1 MPTGDQRRLLRRR
14 PAGRK
19 RRRSKMVVSVRYI
32 VSLRQ
37 CCVML
42 RQGCVMLRNVVS
54 ECVSYKQTRM
64 CACNDYQSST
74 IRRKRGHV
82 KQVSHAQ
89 LVVHMHASHVH
100 WIKCSNMYKF
110 CRQLSHYAGRFLCPP
125 QIMPPIVTLRR
136 QTLAY
141 AAKSSLH
148 AAMFLCLLHIL
159 PYMTT
164 SMFTCRH
171 LTCAY

>member
-1 MPTGDQRRLLRRR
+1 MKTNSRWYVMFIVCATSRTCQMCVCVRVVFVCAYATQCVEAHRELGWTCAEFDV
-14 PAGRK
+14 
-19 RRRSKMVVSVRYI
+19 KMEY
-32 VSLRQ
+32 L
-37 CCVML
+37 
-42 RQGCVMLRNVVS
+42 N
-54 ECVSYKQTRM
+54 
-64 CACNDYQSST
+64 T
-74 IRRKRGHV
+74 IRLKRGHV
-82 KQVSHAQ
+82 KQVSHTQ

-100 WIKCSNMYKF
+100 WIKCSNMYTF
-110 CRQLSHYAGRFLCPP
+110 CRQLSHYAGRILCPP

-136 QTLAY
+136 QILVY